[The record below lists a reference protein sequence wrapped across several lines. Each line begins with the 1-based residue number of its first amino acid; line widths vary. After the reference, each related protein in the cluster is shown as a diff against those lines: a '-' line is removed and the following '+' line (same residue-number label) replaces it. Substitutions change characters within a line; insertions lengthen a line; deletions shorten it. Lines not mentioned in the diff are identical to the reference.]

1 MADEGSLRLLQ
12 PAAVQV
18 RLRDPSLVPELI
30 HHFERSGFRVQRFG
44 DGIEVERPD
53 APDDEQA
60 SREIRL
66 HLDVWSLMYPD
77 SVASPN

>member
-1 MADEGSLRLLQ
+1 M
-12 PAAVQV
+12 QV
-18 RLRDPSLVPELI
+18 RLRDPSPVPELI

-60 SREIRL
+60 AREIHL
-66 HLDVWSLMYPD
+66 HLSVWLVMNPD
-77 SVASPN
+77 SIESPSDVS